1 MKQYLPLFLL
11 CIIAACNSSEK
22 KDATKQK
29 SITRDFQVDLNALLP
44 SGEFT
49 ADIMDKIKMSPR
61 GKELQDKFMAAM
73 KADPEWF
80 LQQQRIVEKTG
91 KEPPYDAHLGMSEN
105 EWNEYQSIL
114 NNVEN
119 TLSSRMS

>member
-1 MKQYLPLFLL
+1 
-11 CIIAACNSSEK
+11 
-22 KDATKQK
+22 
-29 SITRDFQVDLNALLP
+29 
-44 SGEFT
+44 
-49 ADIMDKIKMSPR
+49 MSPR

-119 TLSSRMS
+119 MEAEASGSESILINTESLTYTSNTTQRRRNYSL